1 MVYMNS
7 LWGSFQM
14 SLLSLLQLS
23 HLVQL
28 PPWPWHVVISHSDQ
42 SDYDEHPNYDEH
54 SLLDESDSD
63 I

>member
-1 MVYMNS
+1 
-7 LWGSFQM
+7 M